1 MISRRQLYKL
11 LSTTPLH
18 INTIQHLAAGDDSNA
33 YLCDHQYVVKVPRH
47 ELAAESQK
55 REFELYRFLEKKPF
69 PARVPRCIWMGSS
82 FNVMDYIPGS
92 PLTIKEYHRFS
103 EREKDQLAEDE
114 ALFLKA
120 LHAVP
125 GVAEHFPT
133 LLEDKAVLFSSDEKE
148 LSEILKS
155 CGRLIVKNEKAIQL
169 IYENIKKLNFLFCFT
184 PCLVHNDFSK
194 SNMIFQNNRLAGV
207 IDFGDFKISD
217 PDNDFLCL
225 LDGSD
230 DDFGIDFGM
239 RVLKFYDHPN
249 PQIAL
254 QKARIYNAYWPIQQ
268 VLFGARRKDKTLLRH
283 GLHTLS
289 KLNPQDF
296 IL

>member
-1 MISRRQLYKL
+1 MISRRQLRKL
-11 LSTTPLH
+11 LSSTPLYV
-18 INTIQHLAAGDDSNA
+18 NKIQYLASGDDSTA

-69 PARVPRCIWMGSS
+69 PARVPQCIWMGGS

-92 PLTIKEYHRFS
+92 PLTIKKYRHFS

-120 LHAVP
+120 LHAVT

-133 LLEDKAVLFSSDEKE
+133 LLEDKVTRFTSDEKE

-155 CGRLIVKNEKAIQL
+155 CGLLTVKNEKIIQF
-169 IYENIKKLNFLFCFT
+169 IYENIQKSNFLSCYT
-184 PCLVHNDFSK
+184 PCLVHNDFSR

-217 PDNDFLCL
+217 PDNDFFCL

-239 RVLKFYDHPN
+239 RVLKFYDHPE

-254 QKARIYNAYWPIQQ
+254 QKARIYNAYYPIQQ
-268 VLFGARRKDKTLLRH
+268 VLFGARRKDKALLRH
-283 GLHTLS
+283 GLHTLP